1 VERPLYWLSSTP
13 AQFGCPRSLAL
24 GDLGAHTTPT
34 SNGDPNIAPDDSL
47 SPMAF
52 DRASDNL
59 IKLYNEKTDDELLQ
73 LHTNRDDLTEVAQN
87 ALAHVMADRN
97 LEAPAEPTAPSI
109 DTAQPESD
117 ELAPDEIGLWSFDD
131 MFQAQTAIQLL
142 DQQQLAY
149 RIIHS
154 TRQTLAMGGRT
165 YLNLVVKEEDYAAAC
180 KLLREKMGLFPAP
193 EVEAP
198 DAIASPL
205 DNLIGIYLFDSE
217 TELTEG
223 LAVAQALG
231 KAGVSFLW
239 HDGRDSPEGL
249 ADAMTISI
257 EVRQPNAERAA
268 AVVEA
273 CLADL

>member
-1 VERPLYWLSSTP
+1 
-13 AQFGCPRSLAL
+13 
-24 GDLGAHTTPT
+24 
-34 SNGDPNIAPDDSL
+34 
-47 SPMAF
+47 MAF

-73 LHTNRDDLTEVAQN
+73 LHTNREDLTELAQN

-165 YLNLVVKEEDYAAAC
+165 YLNLVVKEEDYAGAC
-180 KLLREKMGLFPAP
+180 AKRWASSQPPKSKPPTPSPAH
-193 EVEAP
+193 
-198 DAIASPL
+198 
-205 DNLIGIYLFDSE
+205 
-217 TELTEG
+217 
-223 LAVAQALG
+223 
-231 KAGVSFLW
+231 W
-239 HDGRDSPEGL
+239 
-249 ADAMTISI
+249 TI
-257 EVRQPNAERAA
+257 
-268 AVVEA
+268 
-273 CLADL
+273 